1 MEGFKAFF
9 VNDPTRAWREIKEL
23 SQIDLD
29 MSGTI
34 DSYEL
39 MELRS
44 KTVRTSSADKMM
56 EILSTHPNMLKR
68 IKHLSSLIA

>member
-1 MEGFKAFF
+1 
-9 VNDPTRAWREIKEL
+9 
-23 SQIDLD
+23 

-44 KTVRTSSADKMM
+44 KTIKLSSADKMM

-68 IKHLSSLIA
+68 IHHLSSLIA

>member
-1 MEGFKAFF
+1 MPISISLCIIISNTTF
-9 VNDPTRAWREIKEL
+9 VGQTTTI
-23 SQIDLD
+23 ICD

-44 KTVRTSSADKMM
+44 KTVKVNRTDKMM

-68 IKHLSSLIA
+68 VKHLSSLMA